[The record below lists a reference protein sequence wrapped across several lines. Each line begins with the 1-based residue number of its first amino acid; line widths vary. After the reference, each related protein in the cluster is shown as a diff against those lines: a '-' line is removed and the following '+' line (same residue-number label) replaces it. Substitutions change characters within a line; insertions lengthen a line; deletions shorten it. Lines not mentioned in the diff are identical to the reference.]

1 MNRALIAGV
10 AVAGLAAAFSAGRFS
25 APRKVETRDVEHV
38 VFKDKIVEVVKT
50 VEVKAK
56 AETKVV
62 YRDRVTTKDGTVT
75 EREVER
81 TDTKEDTKR
90 DTDSRRD
97 EDRYKIT
104 ERIIARTVTL
114 QPDWRVHLLAG
125 VTMQDPALRLTG
137 PLVLGV
143 QVDRRIAGGM
153 SFGVWGNTFGAAGVA
168 LSLEF

>member
-56 AETKVV
+56 AETKTV
-62 YRDRVTTKDGTVT
+62 YVDRVVTKEGEVR
-75 EREVER
+75 ERIVEK

-104 ERIIARTVTL
+104 ERIIERTVTL